1 MNRNSLRVWASST
14 DAAVTDPDLDNNHPG
29 GQGGNQKYE
38 HGWIVEKEPHQWA
51 NFIYN
56 NVDLSIK
63 DCLESGT
70 LPWESGVTYRKDS
83 ICVYGGVMFRAIKQ
97 NINHKPIDY
106 PADWEI
112 VPYAAA
118 SSFESYV
125 ENMYTVLYSHESMT
139 GPTSNIH
146 RTTAA
151 QAGTYTKEESD
162 AKIKVVQDDLDLHK
176 VQPNPHNL
184 DAEDVGTL
192 DKNKG
197 GHFTGV
203 VTYDKIGFKDTG
215 VYVDTD
221 GLINT
226 KDSISI
232 VNNLPYQKTSEQE
245 LITDTSY
252 NKIEMRYN
260 PLFALPEP
268 DIRFA
273 FTEGLS
279 SLSEGDYILSY
290 GRPTTYQYVNRAGV
304 TVTAEID
311 EPPFGQFGLYLTAD
325 TVLTFSGL
333 MSGVAATV
341 YYLLNDEV
349 IIKNVSVNS
358 DNLIDYIGTAGQV
371 RDMRIWLE
379 QLTTKQESMLG
390 G

>member
-1 MNRNSLRVWASST
+1 MKRDSLRVWASSA
-14 DAAVTDPDLDNNHPG
+14 DAAVTDPDLDVNHPG

-63 DCLESGT
+63 DCLKNGT
-70 LPWESGVTYRKDS
+70 LSWESGVTYRKDS
-83 ICVYGGVMFRAIKQ
+83 ICIYSGILFRAIKQ
-97 NINHKPIDY
+97 NINRKPANY
-106 PADWEI
+106 PGDWEI

-118 SSFESYV
+118 SSFESYI
-125 ENMYTVLYSHESMT
+125 ENMYTVLHSHEDIV
-139 GPTSNIH
+139 GPTNNVH
-146 RTTAA
+146 QTTAT
-151 QAGTYTKEESD
+151 QADTYTKEESD
-162 AKIKVVQDDLDLHK
+162 AKIKVVQDDLDAHK
-176 VQPNPHNL
+176 AQSNPHNL

-192 DKNKG
+192 DKNRG

-203 VTYDKIGFKDTG
+203 VTYNLIGFKDTG
-215 VYVDTD
+215 IYVDTD
-221 GLINT
+221 GLTNT

-232 VNNLPYQKTSEQE
+232 VNNLPYQKTSGQE
-245 LITDTSY
+245 IVTNTSY

-268 DIRFA
+268 DISFA

-279 SLSEGDYILSY
+279 SLSEGAYILSY

-371 RDMRIWLE
+371 RDMRIWLK

>member
-1 MNRNSLRVWASST
+1 MKRDSLRVWASSI
-14 DAAVTDPDLDNNHPG
+14 DAAVTDPDLDVNHPG

-38 HGWIVEKEPHQWA
+38 HGWVVEKEPHQWA

-63 DCLESGT
+63 DRLENGT
-70 LPWESGVTYRKDS
+70 LSWESGVVYSKES
-83 ICVYGGVMFRAIKQ
+83 ICVDNGAMFRAIKQ
-97 NINHKPIDY
+97 NINHRPASY
-106 PADWEI
+106 PADWEVI
-112 VPYAAA
+112 PYESA
-118 SSFESYV
+118 SSLESYI
-125 ENMYTVLYSHESMT
+125 ENMYAVLQSHSSLV
-139 GPTSNIH
+139 GPTENAH
-146 RTTAA
+146 KTTAA

-162 AKIKVVQDDLDLHK
+162 AKIKIVKDDLDAHK
-176 VQPNPHNL
+176 AQSNPHNL

-192 DKNKG
+192 DKTKG

-203 VTYDKIGFKDTG
+203 VTYNLVGFSG
-215 VYVDTD
+215 VGACVDTD
-221 GLINT
+221 GLTNI
-226 KDSISI
+226 KDSIGI
-232 VNNLPYQKTSEQE
+232 VGNLPYQKTSGQE
-245 LITDTSY
+245 IVTDTSY

-279 SLSEGDYILSY
+279 SLSEGDYTLSY
-290 GRPTTYQYVNRAGV
+290 GRPTTYQYVNKAGA
-304 TVTAEID
+304 TVTAAID
-311 EPPFGQFGLYLTAD
+311 EPPIGQFGLYLTAD

-333 MSGVAATV
+333 MSGTTATV

-349 IIKNVSVNS
+349 IIKTVSVNS
-358 DNLIDYIGTAGQV
+358 DNLIDYIGTSGQV
-371 RDMRIWLE
+371 RDIRIWLK